1 MKKLRRQARS
11 DQLDELGGI
20 KFHPGQIVLGVL
32 MLSGIV
38 FLGGWSVYASQPHQV
53 EKLSILSEAN
63 DAASLAYSQR
73 ESFNTAIALEEW
85 MNEGRSYRDL
95 QITRALLGQRLQV
108 RLGNGELTYD
118 QLSDQY
124 KWSLAAIDKIIIQ
137 GRDLSPAEKHVL
149 YAAND
154 EALQVFLTETRR
166 LSSDLAR
173 LSLNQ
178 VNDVV
183 QSRTKAELY
192 QAVITL
198 TTAGIGAILFLWLIR
213 DITRRFRRSRKIL
226 QDEQKKLTVV
236 MNTLSLMRGLD
247 SMQNGILNRGVDTWA
262 GGEFMQRLNDEV
274 AALSPDSGLSVEML
288 EKESKLVKIH
298 VANPENIDE
307 YELEM
312 IQERVQE
319 IATVHASRR
328 RLLAESN
335 YRAAHDHVTGL
346 LNANGLAIEIGKI
359 RPTEK
364 LIASTFF
371 DIDRFHRINDS
382 MGFQYGD
389 SILKKIAEKL
399 SAHTKP
405 GDLLARISSDEFVL
419 ITQVT
424 DLDEARHAALDIQ
437 SSMEF
442 VARNDSIEVEV
453 TVSAGL
459 LVTEFKEVSAENIM
473 HNGAIA
479 ANIAGRQTRAG
490 FAVYNEFEGKE
501 LVEALAEEFA
511 LKQALRNN
519 EFELFYQPVIELGE
533 NKVAGAESLIRWRR
547 PGHGLIYPDDFL
559 PKLRDYNLMDELGRW
574 VLEAAIQMRKNATVF
589 QTQFGIESF
598 KVGINVEASQLLR
611 PEFADQVMFALN
623 ESAIDPASL
632 VLEITEHAL
641 SEGDIALENLE
652 RLKGQGVLIAMDDFG
667 TGYSNLSQIHRL
679 PLSIL
684 KLDKSFMPR
693 ENMTKQDEQ
702 LILDIA
708 LIAKSIGVQA
718 LAEGVET
725 SEVHDFITSI
735 GITYSQG
742 YLYAPA
748 MPEVEFWN
756 WVRERTQGGSLATV

>member
-1 MKKLRRQARS
+1 MKKIRRQEQAEP
-11 DQLDELGGI
+11 LDELGRI

-32 MLSGIV
+32 MLTGII
-38 FLGGWSVYASQPHQV
+38 FLGGWSIYASQPHQV

-85 MNEGRSYRDL
+85 LNEGRTYRDL

-124 KWSLAAIDKIIIQ
+124 KWSLAAIDKIIID
-137 GRDLSPAEKHVL
+137 GKSLSIEEKKRL
-149 YAAND
+149 YAANE
-154 EALQVFLTETRR
+154 EALQIFLTETRR

-173 LSLNQ
+173 LSLKQ
-178 VNDVV
+178 VNKVV

-192 QAVITL
+192 QAIITL
-198 TTAGIGAILFLWLIR
+198 ATATVGGILFLWLIR
-213 DITRRFRRSRKIL
+213 DITRRFRKSRDIL
-226 QDEQKKLTVV
+226 RDEQQKLDVA
-236 MNTLSLMRGLD
+236 MSRLSLMQGLD
-247 SMQNGILNRGVDTWA
+247 RIQNTILNRNVDSWA
-262 GGEFMQRLNDEV
+262 DGEFMTRLNEEIHQ
-274 AALSPDSGLSVEML
+274 LSPSSGLSVEML
-288 EKESKLVKIH
+288 EKESKIVKIH
-298 VANPENIDE
+298 VANSEYIDTF
-307 YELEM
+307 ELDM

-328 RLLAESN
+328 KLLAESN
-335 YRAAHDHVTGL
+335 FRATHDHITGL
-346 LNANGLAIEIGKI
+346 LNATGLTNEISQI
-359 RPTEK
+359 PPTNN
-364 LIASTFF
+364 LVASMFF

-389 SILKKIAEKL
+389 SILKKIGIKL
-399 SAHTKP
+399 SEHSKP

-419 ITQVT
+419 ITTVK
-424 DLDEARHAALDIQ
+424 DIPEARHLALEIQ
-437 SSMEF
+437 SNMEF

-459 LVTEFKEVSAENIM
+459 LVSNFEDVNAENIM

-519 EFELFYQPVIELGE
+519 EFELFYQPVIELGM
-533 NKVAGAESLIRWRR
+533 NRLAGAEALIRWRR
-547 PGHGLIYPDDFL
+547 PGHGLVYPDDFL
-559 PKLRDYNLMDELGRW
+559 PKLRDYSLMDELGRW
-574 VLEAAIQMRKNATVF
+574 VLDAALQMRKNAYVF
-589 QTQFGIESF
+589 QSQFGIETF
-598 KVGINVEASQLLR
+598 KVGVNIEASQLLR
-611 PEFADQVMFALN
+611 PEFADQVLITLN
-623 ESAIDPASL
+623 ESSIDPSSI

-641 SEGDIALENLE
+641 SEGEIALENLE
-652 RLKGQGVLIAMDDFG
+652 RLKSQGVMIAMDDFG

-693 ENMTKQDEQ
+693 DKMSKQDEK
-702 LILDIA
+702 LILDIVH
-708 LIAKSIGVQA
+708 IARSLGVQA
-718 LAEGVET
+718 LAEGVENA
-725 SEVHDFITSI
+725 EVHDFITSV
-735 GITYSQG
+735 GVTYSQG
-742 YLYAPA
+742 YFYAPA

-756 WVRERTQGGSLATV
+756 WVRENTQGGSLALM